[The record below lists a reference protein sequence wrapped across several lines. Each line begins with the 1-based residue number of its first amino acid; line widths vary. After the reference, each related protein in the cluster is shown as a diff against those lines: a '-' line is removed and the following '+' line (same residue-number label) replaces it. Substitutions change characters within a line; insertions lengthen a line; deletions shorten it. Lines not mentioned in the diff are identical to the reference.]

1 MHDFYKHLSVSE
13 AATLLDSEPTFI
25 YKLIRDGKLHP
36 AMKNPMKLT
45 LSSLTNYVQKR
56 VPSGFQIVVA
66 T

>member
-1 MHDFYKHLSVSE
+1 MHDFYKHLSVPE
-13 AATLLDSEPTFI
+13 AAELLDSESTFI

-56 VPSGFQIVVA
+56 IPSGFKLIPAV
-66 T
+66 